1 MRHISK
7 QSDSTKPGTGD
18 NLDQRHRAQLSE
30 LKNANALLHDLA
42 WEIEEVEQR
51 LQSLI
56 SQREGP
62 TDIFLEREI
71 NTLQRRHAALE
82 DQMIHQMLHADAL
95 AAEVELV
102 WQNREQC
109 SSNGSPH

>member
-1 MRHISK
+1 MA
-7 QSDSTKPGTGD
+7 GGGD
-18 NLDQRHRAQLSE
+18 ELKQRHRAQLTE
-30 LKNANALLHDLA
+30 LKNANAVLHDLA

-71 NTLQRRHAALE
+71 NELQRRHAALE
-82 DQMIHQMLHADAL
+82 DQMIHQMLHADEL
-95 AAEVELV
+95 AAEVEQV
-102 WQNREQC
+102 QQKIGQRT
-109 SSNGSPH
+109 SSRRPH